1 MLKELYKDTE
11 DRMDKALEAV
21 NREMTGVR
29 TGKATPKMLDGIK
42 VDYYGTATALNQLA
56 SIGTPDPRMLV
67 IQPWEQT
74 IIPEIV
80 KAIQKAD
87 LGLNPIAEGNLVRLP
102 IPPLNEERRLE
113 MGRLVKKL
121 GEDGKIA
128 IRNIRRDAN
137 EKLKKAEKDSEI
149 TKDELK
155 TAQKQVQ
162 DFTDKHTEQIS
173 EIIKLKEQEVM
184 EI

>member
-29 TGKATPKMLDGIK
+29 TGKATPKMLDGIR
-42 VDYYGTATALNQLA
+42 VDYYGTATPLNQVA

-74 IIPEIV
+74 ILPEII

-87 LGLNPIAEGNLVRLP
+87 LGLNPIADGNTVRLP

-121 GEDGKIA
+121 GEDGKIS

-137 EKLKKAEKDSEI
+137 DKLKKAEKDSEI

-155 TAQKQVQ
+155 TSQKQVQ
-162 DFTDKHTEQIS
+162 DYTDKHIEKIS
-173 EIIKLKEQEVM
+173 KIIELKEQEVM